1 MVAEKVEPQRLVF
14 VDEMGTNTS
23 LSVLNA
29 WSRIGKR
36 AYCSVPRN
44 RGKNTTLLASMS
56 VEGMGSALAVEGAT
70 DREVFEA
77 YLEEV
82 LAPSLRSGQIVV
94 MDNLSAHKGDRVRE
108 LIEER
113 GCELLYLPSYS
124 PDLNPIEEAFSKLK
138 GILRK
143 AEGRSREALIEAMGR
158 ALEAITPQD
167 AEGFFRHCGYRSPGQ
182 LL

>member
-1 MVAEKVEPQRLVF
+1 MERDEWLRAAWRVMVAEKVDPQRLVF
-14 VDEMGTNTS
+14 VDEMGANTS
-23 LSVLNA
+23 LSVLHA
-29 WSRIGKR
+29 WSHTGKR

-56 VEGMGSALAVEGAT
+56 VEGMGPTLAVEGAT

-77 YLEEV
+77 YVEEV

-94 MDNLSAHKGDRVRE
+94 MDNLSAHKGHRVRE

-124 PDLNPIEEAFSKLK
+124 PDLNPIEEAF
-138 GILRK
+138 
-143 AEGRSREALIEAMGR
+143 RE
-158 ALEAITPQD
+158 
-167 AEGFFRHCGYRSPGQ
+167 S
-182 LL
+182 